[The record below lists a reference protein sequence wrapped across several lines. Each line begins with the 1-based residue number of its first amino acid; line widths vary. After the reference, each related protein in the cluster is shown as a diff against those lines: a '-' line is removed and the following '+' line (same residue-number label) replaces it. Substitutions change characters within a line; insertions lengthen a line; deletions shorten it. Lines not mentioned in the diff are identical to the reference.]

1 MRMRRLLAPALAAVL
16 LAAGCTAT
24 PTPEATPTPTETTNG
39 LEELEA
45 DEILERATDALQ
57 EAGSFRLSG
66 AGEVE
71 GQAMEVD
78 FVVAGEQM
86 QGSLSVMGLELE
98 IIVTED
104 GSSYVRGALELFAAF
119 LPPEA
124 QDMLAS
130 LSDKYVKVPPGQ
142 DQGLVPDSEDFLA
155 PEGEFTKGEVTEY
168 EGQPAITLVDAES
181 ELYISLVG
189 EPYPLAI
196 VTEDV
201 GTMTF
206 SDFGEDFDIEAP
218 DEADIVDLEQMLG

>member
-1 MRMRRLLAPALAAVL
+1 MRMRRLLAPALAATL

-24 PTPEATPTPTETTNG
+24 PTPGASSTPTPTTNG
-39 LEELEA
+39 LEALEA
-45 DEILERATDALQ
+45 EEILERATEALQ

-66 AGEVE
+66 SGEVE
-71 GQAMEVD
+71 GQVMEVD

-86 QGSLSVMGLELE
+86 QGSVTVMGLELE
-98 IIVTED
+98 LIVTED
-104 GSSYVRGALELFAAF
+104 GTSYVRGAQELFAAF

-124 QDMLAS
+124 QAILPQLAG
-130 LSDKYVKVPPGQ
+130 KYVKVPPDQ
-142 DQGLVPDSEDFLA
+142 DPGLVPDSEDFLA
-155 PEGEFTKGEVTEY
+155 PDGDFTKGEVTEY

-196 VTEDV
+196 VSEEA

-206 SDFGEDFDIEAP
+206 SDFGEDVTIEAP
-218 DEADIVDLEQMLG
+218 DEADVVDLEQMLG